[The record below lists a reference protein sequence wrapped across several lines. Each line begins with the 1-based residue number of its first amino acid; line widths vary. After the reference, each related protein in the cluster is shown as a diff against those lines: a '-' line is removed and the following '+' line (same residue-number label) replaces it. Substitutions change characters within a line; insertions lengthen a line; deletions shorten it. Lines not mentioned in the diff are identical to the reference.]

1 VADDIVLR
9 EPVCALKYPANR
21 EKIRVFFVL
30 GPFFRA
36 APAEAVAIPV
46 GYERIPYAVEQGRNW
61 LDLGVVFR
69 EQGKIS

>member
-1 VADDIVLR
+1 
-9 EPVCALKYPANR
+9 
-21 EKIRVFFVL
+21 L

-36 APAEAVAIPV
+36 APAEEVAIPV